1 MSNLYILNIINKS
14 GEEADYLI
22 DCPYEDQPPVTVR
35 NNDNWMA
42 ILNLNQHYV
51 PLTVSVLPEDG
62 VSPSV
67 NFVLAKN
74 KDGR

>member
-42 ILNLNQHYV
+42 ILNLNQHYG
-51 PLTVSVLPEDG
+51 EH
-62 VSPSV
+62 
-67 NFVLAKN
+67 
-74 KDGR
+74 